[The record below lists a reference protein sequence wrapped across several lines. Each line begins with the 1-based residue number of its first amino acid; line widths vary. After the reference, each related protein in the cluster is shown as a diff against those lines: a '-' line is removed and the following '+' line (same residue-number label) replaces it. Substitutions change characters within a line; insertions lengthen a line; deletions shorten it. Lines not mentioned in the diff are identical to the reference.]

1 MNPPLFLW
9 VPELYSTW
17 KCCVLWQEFL
27 SESDFLEL
35 IWVEGLMVL
44 FLQLMGAPHVHMQI

>member
-17 KCCVLWQEFL
+17 KCCVLWQGFL